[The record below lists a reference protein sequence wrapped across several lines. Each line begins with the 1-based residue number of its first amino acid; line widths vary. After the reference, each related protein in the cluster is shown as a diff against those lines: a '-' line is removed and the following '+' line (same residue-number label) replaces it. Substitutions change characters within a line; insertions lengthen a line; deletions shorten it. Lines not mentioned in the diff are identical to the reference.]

1 MMSWGDEPYIVKE
14 AYPFIAVF
22 AFLTLFAA
30 SSRMGS
36 LSWILLLAT
45 LGITAFFRN
54 PPRTLPEE
62 PKAIVCPADG
72 KVLNV
77 EDAPSASP
85 LPVPSRKISIFMSP
99 FDVHVNRVPA
109 SGIVT
114 RKAHMP
120 GTFHVASRAEASS
133 ENERTELLIETPE
146 GVTLGVVQIA
156 GRLARRIVCY
166 PREGDSLQRGERF
179 GLIRF
184 GSRVE
189 LFLPREVSVSV
200 EPGQRVK
207 GGETVMGYFP

>member
-1 MMSWGDEPYIVKE
+1 MSWGDEPYIVKE
-14 AYPFIAVF
+14 AYPFIAFF

-30 SSRMGS
+30 ASRLGS

-45 LGITAFFRN
+45 LCVTAFFRN
-54 PPRTLPEE
+54 PPRTIPED

-72 KVLNV
+72 KILNV
-77 EDAPSASP
+77 ENPPPSNLLS
-85 LPVPSRKISIFMSP
+85 VPSQKISIFMSP

-109 SGIVT
+109 SGTVN
-114 RKAHMP
+114 RRSHMP
-120 GTFHVASRAEASS
+120 GRFHVASTAEASS
-133 ENERTELLIETPE
+133 ENERVELLIETPE
-146 GVTLGVVQIA
+146 GFTVGLVQIA
-156 GRLARRIVCY
+156 GRVARRIVCY
-166 PREGDSLQRGERF
+166 PRVGDRVEKGERF

-189 LFLPREVSVSV
+189 LFLPQEVCVSV